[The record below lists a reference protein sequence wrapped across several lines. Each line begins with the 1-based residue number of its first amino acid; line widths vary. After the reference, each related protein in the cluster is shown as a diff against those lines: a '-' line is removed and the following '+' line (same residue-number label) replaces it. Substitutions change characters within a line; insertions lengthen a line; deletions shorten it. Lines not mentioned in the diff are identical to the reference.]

1 MFGQV
6 EWVIMPKQ
14 CFIWGV
20 LLLICVRAA
29 AAAPPSFISI
39 AIDNRVTGLS
49 GDGSVAVGSYLGVGG
64 FYWIADTGTVRIGG
78 NGVAGVSGDGTTV
91 VGRANDTRGLENAA
105 IWLGGTD
112 WYTIGSF
119 TPEAQPCDQLLS
131 SAYGVNGDGSVIVG
145 LGWDGCAHAHGFRW
159 DAITGMTDLGSLVEG
174 RASRANA
181 ISGDGQVI
189 AGWSDQATG
198 FRQGARWRDGVWEWA
213 PRGTVPF

>member
-39 AIDNRVTGLS
+39 DIDNRVTGLS

-78 NGVAGVSGDGTTV
+78 NGVAGVSGDGTTGF
-91 VGRANDTRGLENAA
+91 GRANDTRGLENAA
-105 IWLGGTD
+105 LSLGGTEWD
-112 WYTIGSF
+112 TIFFF
-119 TPEAQPCDQLLS
+119 TPQTHPPDQPLIR
-131 SAYGVNGDGSVIVG
+131 ADG
-145 LGWDGCAHAHGFRW
+145 AH
-159 DAITGMTDLGSLVEG
+159 
-174 RASRANA
+174 
-181 ISGDGQVI
+181 
-189 AGWSDQATG
+189 
-198 FRQGARWRDGVWEWA
+198 
-213 PRGTVPF
+213 